1 MGGFDGLDGLGF
13 DPEIL
18 NDIQNHF
25 KKIQEESGVEIDE
38 DDEYQK
44 ELEELIGMTYEEMNE
59 DALKTIK
66 TKNLKVELLNDD
78 AKFPEYAYPS
88 DSGFDLYSTVEV
100 ILQPF
105 GRALVPTGIKLSIPE
120 EYEIQVRP
128 KSGLAINQGLTVLNT
143 PGTVDSGYNGE
154 IKVIIF
160 NTNNI
165 SVTIPKGMKV
175 AQAVLC
181 PVVNGKYV
189 NLIQVDKINDGERG
203 DNGFGSTGIN
213 VKLPSN

>member
-1 MGGFDGLDGLGF
+1 MDGLDGLGF

-25 KKIQEESGVEIDE
+25 KKIQEESGITIDE
-38 DDEYQK
+38 DDEYQR

-59 DALKTIK
+59 DAIK
-66 TKNLKVELLNDD
+66 TFKTKTLKVELLNGD

-88 DSGFDLYSTVEV
+88 DSGFDLYSTDEV

-105 GRALVPTGIKLSIPE
+105 GRALISTGIKLSIPE
-120 EYEIQVRP
+120 EFEIQVRP

-160 NTNNI
+160 NTNNT
-165 SVTIPKGMKV
+165 SVTIPKGTKI
-175 AQAVLC
+175 AQAVLS

-189 NLIQVDKINDGERG
+189 NLVQVNKVSDGDRG
-203 DNGFGSTGIN
+203 DNGFGSTGL
-213 VKLPSN
+213 V

>member
-1 MGGFDGLDGLGF
+1 MDGLDGLGF
-13 DPEIL
+13 DPEML
-18 NDIQNHF
+18 NEIQNHF
-25 KKIQEESGVEIDE
+25 KKIQEEAGININE

-44 ELEELIGMTYEEMNE
+44 ELEALIGMTYEEMNE
-59 DALKTIK
+59 DAIK
-66 TKNLKVELLNDD
+66 TFKTKSLKVELLNDD

-88 DSGFDLYSTVEV
+88 DSGFDLFSTEEI
-100 ILQPF
+100 ILQSF

-120 EYEIQVRP
+120 EFEIQVRP

-160 NTNNI
+160 NTNNTT
-165 SVTIPKGMKV
+165 VTIPKGTKI
-175 AQAVLC
+175 AQAVLS

-189 NLIQVDKINDGERG
+189 DLIKVNKVGDGDRG
-203 DNGFGSTGIN
+203 NNGFGSTGL
-213 VKLPSN
+213 V

>member
-1 MGGFDGLDGLGF
+1 MDGLDGLGF

-25 KKIQEESGVEIDE
+25 KKIQEDAGINIDE

-59 DALKTIK
+59 DAIK
-66 TKNLKVELLNDD
+66 TFKTKTLKVELLNSD

-88 DSGFDLYSTVEV
+88 DSGFDLYSTVEI

-120 EYEIQVRP
+120 EFEIQVRP

-154 IKVIIF
+154 IKVIVF
-160 NTNNI
+160 NTNNT
-165 SVTIPKGMKV
+165 SVTIPKGSKI

-189 NLIQVDKINDGERG
+189 DLVQVNKVSDGDRG
-203 DNGFGSTGIN
+203 DNGFGSTG
-213 VKLPSN
+213 LT

>member
-1 MGGFDGLDGLGF
+1 MDGLDGLGF

-25 KKIQEESGVEIDE
+25 KKIQEEAGVELDV
-38 DDEYQK
+38 DDEYQR

-59 DALKTIK
+59 DAVKTFK
-66 TKNLKVELLNDD
+66 TKTLKVELIDSD
-78 AKFPEYAYPS
+78 AKFPEYAYLS
-88 DSGFDLYSTVEV
+88 DSGFDLFSTEEV

-105 GRALVPTGIKLSIPE
+105 GRALVPTGIKLSIPDE
-120 EYEIQVRP
+120 FEIQVRP

-165 SVTIPKGMKV
+165 SVSIPKGTKI
-175 AQAVLC
+175 AQAVLS

-189 NLIQVDKINDGERG
+189 NLVQVNKVNDGDRG
-203 DNGFGSTGIN
+203 DNGFGSTGL
-213 VKLPSN
+213 K